1 MLRVTYFFFRRHV
14 EDTWSDDPTIRKC
27 IEILKLHGMI
37 DAAKEI
43 QSVNKNALSEA
54 LNSMLSQSE
63 YIRN

>member
-1 MLRVTYFFFRRHV
+1 M

-27 IEILKLHGMI
+27 IEVLQLHGMI

-54 LNSMLSQSE
+54 LNSMLSKSE